1 MKLDLTD
8 VYKILANVTERN
20 NDKLKTFAALKFTE
34 EFNDVAL
41 NKGSFYRNGVNDG
54 IFYSKAWSDDSYNVN
69 KISIDYPALIGFSNT
84 AAVGVS
90 FNPRYIIDLY
100 TVDIDTKQTK
110 AWELKMTDLD
120 TYLITILRDLQKYV
134 YITSNE
140 VDGWYFSEVVDSNE
154 TAGTW
159 TNVVRDGWL
168 KERLKTR
175 NINFTRGFAETPKN
189 LLTVGTQIEIQG
201 CI

>member
-84 AAVGVS
+84 AAVGVAFS
-90 FNPRYIIDLY
+90 PRYVLDLY
-100 TVDIDTKQTK
+100 TVDIDTKQSK

-120 TYLITILRDLQKYV
+120 TYLVTILRDLQKYV

-140 VDGWYFSEVVDSNE
+140 VSGWYFSDVVDSNE
-154 TAGTW
+154 ASGVW
-159 TNVVRDGWL
+159 TDVVRDGWL

-175 NINFTRGFAETPKN
+175 NINFTRGFADTPKN
-189 LLTVGTQIEIQG
+189 LLTLGTQIEIQG

>member
-1 MKLDLTD
+1 MRLNLID

-41 NKGSFYRNGVNDG
+41 NKGSFYRNGTNDG
-54 IFYSKAWSDDSYNVN
+54 IFYSKAWENDSYNIN
-69 KISIDYPALIGFSNT
+69 KVSIDYPALIGFSNT
-84 AAVGVS
+84 AAVWVAFS
-90 FNPRYIIDLY
+90 PRYIVDLY
-100 TVDIDTKQTK
+100 TVDIDSKQSK
-110 AWELKMTDLD
+110 AWELKMNDLD
-120 TYLITILRDLQKYV
+120 SYLITILRDLQKYV

-140 VDGWYFSEVVDSNE
+140 VSGWYFSDVVDSNE
-154 TAGTW
+154 ASGTW

-175 NINFTRGFAETPKN
+175 NITLTRGFAETPKN
-189 LLTVGTQIEIQG
+189 LLTVGTRIDIQG
-201 CI
+201 CY